1 MTLTQAHADAMRL
14 INAINNDQTI
24 QCYVWES
31 EIGRVK
37 KIILRE
43 LKLAE
48 LYQCVEALRKANERM
63 SFYPMTKFEQQCCLD
78 KSTDALAALEKGKV

>member
-1 MTLTQAHADAMRL
+1 MTTKDQAHADAENLSRAL
-14 INAINNDQTI
+14 YRAQRTKGDNSTVHDDA
-24 QCYVWES
+24 E
-31 EIGRVK
+31 
-37 KIILRE
+37 IILRE

-63 SFYPMTKFEQQCCLD
+63 GFYPMTKFEQQCCLD